1 MIPKFHP
8 AVFLGAV
15 ILVCAAWLWVRP
27 PVSAIETVARGRP
40 RPALVVPKSIELDQA
55 LLERYV
61 GRYEGR
67 GGFAIDL
74 TLKRGTLFAQGV
86 GSMPSI
92 PYELRATS
100 ETEFFL
106 MVPGSPNPPT
116 RRCRVRSRPRRHR
129 SRLRREHRVRPHR
142 SEARALT
149 MT

>member
-74 TLKRGTLFAQGV
+74 TLKRGTLFAQG
-86 GSMPSI
+86 
-92 PYELRATS
+92 
-100 ETEFFL
+100 TEIEA
-106 MVPGSPNPPT
+106 MQRMHERITAGQRGAPH
-116 RRCRVRSRPRRHR
+116 PR
-129 SRLRREHRVRPHR
+129 
-142 SEARALT
+142 
-149 MT
+149 

>member
-106 MVPGSPNPPT
+106 MVPGSPNPPGVDVEFEVARDGT
-116 RRCRVRSRPRRHR
+116 VRGFAANTEYGLIEVKRV
-129 SRLRREHRVRPHR
+129 L
-142 SEARALT
+142 
-149 MT
+149 